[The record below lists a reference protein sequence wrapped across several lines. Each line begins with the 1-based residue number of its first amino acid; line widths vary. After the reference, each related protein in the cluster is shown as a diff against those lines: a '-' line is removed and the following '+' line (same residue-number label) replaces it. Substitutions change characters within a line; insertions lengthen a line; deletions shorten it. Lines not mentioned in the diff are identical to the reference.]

1 MVYLFIFCWD
11 ICNFPYILFL
21 SSSDLPMQLNSALF
35 EYNGGC
41 GYVLKPA
48 VLWDRSCPFYQQFC
62 PMERDVERIS
72 PTVYSLT
79 VSQSHMDLQI
89 RETKSC
95 CSFSWKE
102 MCLHS
107 QSETECWYDKKLNMS
122 ERQFL
127 YLSTSHCDQTCLYV
141 HVYTYICS

>member
-1 MVYLFIFCWD
+1 MIEINTFDRLFFAGRSHINHFAFILYLFS
-11 ICNFPYILFL
+11 P
-21 SSSDLPMQLNSALF
+21 DLPMQLNSALF

-79 VSQSHMDLQI
+79 VSHTWSRL
-89 RETKSC
+89 K
-95 CSFSWKE
+95 
-102 MCLHS
+102 
-107 QSETECWYDKKLNMS
+107 
-122 ERQFL
+122 
-127 YLSTSHCDQTCLYV
+127 DQRNL
-141 HVYTYICS
+141 ILL